1 MAQRH
6 IRSTLLLPGDE
17 TVLEWIDEIR
27 DKISYA
33 ASIRGKRPRDFAATL
48 IAVLSNGTDTLI
60 AQIGDGCAV
69 FKDEGASEW
78 RIPLWPDHGEYASTT
93 NFITD
98 DPVVKC
104 RITRD
109 RAEISVLAVLTDGLE
124 RLSLDMAAQKPS
136 SAFFDGMSK
145 PLLAGSAGGKNVAL
159 SKMLKEYLDGEA
171 VCSRTDDDKTLVIA
185 TKL

>member
-1 MAQRH
+1 MAHRH
-6 IRSTLLLPGDE
+6 FRTTSQLPSDE
-17 TVLEWIDEIR
+17 DVFSWIDEIR

-60 AQIGDGCAV
+60 VQIGDGCAV
-69 FKDEGASEW
+69 LKDVGATDW

-93 NFITD
+93 YFITD
-98 DPVVKC
+98 DPSVKC
-104 RITRD
+104 RILR
-109 RAEISVLAVLTDGLE
+109 ESVNISVLAVLTDGLE
-124 RLSLDMAAQKPS
+124 RLSLDLASEKPS

-145 PLLAGSAGGKNVAL
+145 PLLATTSSGKNLAL

-171 VCSRTDDDKTLVIA
+171 VCARTDDDKTLVIA